1 MVPQNCSVSHMIVS
15 LSMYCPWYIQNN
27 WIELVI
33 ESQACECGS
42 NREIC
47 RNPALIFIFKL

>member
-27 WIELVI
+27 WYWIELVI
-33 ESQACECGS
+33 ES
-42 NREIC
+42 NR
-47 RNPALIFIFKL
+47 KLVSVDRIVKFVETQP